1 MSVAPFVEPTEIYL
15 TATDGPTGWWVD
27 LTDDDSHYVLWSQA
41 SFPTPMDSSTQRA
54 LRHTQTMSAS
64 GPREIVLPLRITGP
78 TPADMI
84 DNKRAVERMLVQAT
98 NAYERDS
105 GSRIRFGYRWAGAAE
120 ASLWDVYGAH
130 LTNETVYPDWIQANL
145 VLTVG
150 LDSYGRRR
158 TLARSATITAAS
170 MLYALPQTVL
180 GDRPAPATITL
191 RDLGSAPKAINRI
204 RLAAYGSSELERSGA
219 FVPVINAQPDGG
231 IATTTTVASA
241 YLTDVERMPTT
252 SVFRRAAKFNRPSR
266 ANASEQDVA
275 LDMFLRVI
283 DPSAPLSTPGTP
295 TLSEL
300 RPVGV
305 VSKSFVYD
313 ATSATTHTFDWGNAT
328 SGDSGSTVLPTDRK
342 TLRLVV
348 VTGNSSNIPTIPGY
362 ITRRSLGSFYLLEN
376 YDDTN
381 EGTVT
386 VTHPTAFSNF
396 YAWAICFDGV
406 AAGASEGANDQHAR
420 NNNTGQQI
428 TSGVTHDLS
437 QPYELA
443 YAWLKGGVA
452 VGGVSYQTPI
462 IDQQS
467 VWSVELNK
475 EGGVVEWYATE
486 TTDGVVATADIKAND
501 GAPWWAFVETYKALA
516 ERPST
521 LTAGNYGVRVTAL
534 DLAGAESLVSASA
547 TLTLA
552 TRDALSVDWTNVTS
566 ADRYRVYLTF
576 DGVTYLYETP
586 DNTSALTILSLDD
599 GLVASIP
606 SVAQTTCA
614 QYQVWVDNG
623 SGVNPRSAGIV
634 SGQRGNGVA
643 ELIYLGVI
651 SPGRRKRDGT
661 LDDWRVYIDVA
672 HPWATLNVDIDCL
685 ITMPHDCPQAIV
697 EYAGGD
703 LNTPRAFELD
713 VTRDGHVSALLRDL
727 SSDIVRS
734 SALARTGLWLEP
746 GTCLIFA
753 LVEVSDATTSLYH
766 DLSASY
772 TLDVEY
778 EPAYRD
784 FVGNP

>member
-41 SFPTPMDSSTQRA
+41 SFPTPMDSSSQRA

-105 GSRIRFGYRWAGAAE
+105 GSRIRFGYRWTGAAE

-145 VLTVG
+145 VMTVG

-252 SVFRRAAKFNRPSR
+252 SAFRRAAKFNRPSR
-266 ANASEQDVA
+266 ANASEQNVA

-283 DPSAPLSTPGTP
+283 DPSAPLSTPTTP
-295 TLSEL
+295 TLARVRTPS
-300 RPVGV
+300 V
-305 VSKSFVYD
+305 VALAYNAD
-313 ATSATTHTFDWGNAT
+313 TTSATTHTFTWGKSAVEHA
-328 SGDSGSTVLPTDRK
+328 GAALPTDRN

-348 VTGNSSNIPTIPGY
+348 VSGGSSNAPSATGY
-362 ITRRSLGSFYLLEN
+362 IVRRNLGGFWLMEN
-376 YDDTN
+376 YDN
-381 EGTVT
+381 SAENVVT
-386 VTHPTAFSNF
+386 ITHATAFATF
-396 YAWAICFDGV
+396 ECWCIAFDGV
-406 AAGASEGANDQHAR
+406 AAGASEGANDQHAYDHD
-420 NNNTGQQI
+420 
-428 TSGVTHDLS
+428 TSASLASGRTAALTQAH
-437 QPYELA
+437 ELI
-443 YAWLKGGVA
+443 YAWLHGGVA
-452 VGGVSYQTPI
+452 VGGTAVQTPELAG
-462 IDQQS
+462 DS
-467 VWSVELNK
+467 SYKVELTRN
-475 EGGVVEWYATE
+475 GGRIAWDEVNALAPVEINATIRATDGAFWYA
-486 TTDGVVATADIKAND
+486 A
-501 GAPWWAFVETYKALA
+501 VETYKALTTSLGLL
-516 ERPST
+516 P
-521 LTAGNYGVRVTAL
+521 AGSYVAHVTAL
-534 DLAGAESLVSASA
+534 DLAGAESLVSSASSA
-547 TLTLA
+547 LTLVA
-552 TRDALSVDWTNVTS
+552 GDALSVDWANVTN
-566 ADRYRVYLTF
+566 ADRYRVYLTV

-586 DNTSALTILSLDD
+586 DNTSALTVLSLDD
-599 GLVASIP
+599 GLVASLP

-672 HPWATLNVDIDCL
+672 HPWATLNVDVDCL

-713 VTRDGHVSALLRDL
+713 VTRGGHVSALLRDL
-727 SSDIVRS
+727 SSDVVRS
-734 SALARTGLWLEP
+734 SAVARTGLWLEP

-753 LVEVSDATTSLYH
+753 LVEVSDATTLLYH